1 MKKAIK
7 IAVLILVVVVAA
19 AVAFLTLY
27 STRIQTI
34 GSMERL
40 TDYEDG
46 YNLYSMDIKYDY
58 NLDDI
63 IDYGITDDQT
73 MFDAM
78 LKEALPLLPVKVKV
92 PNFGCTAFTL
102 TDTDGDIHMGRN
114 YDFMND
120 TSAMLVYCT
129 PEDGYKSV
137 ALAALDN
144 ASANVPDENIK
155 NKLSSLSAPFIC
167 LDGMNEKGV
176 SIAVLTLDSEPVRQ
190 HTGKSVISTTLA
202 VRLVLDRAATTEEA
216 VELLRGYDMYAA
228 CGRDYHFY
236 ITDASGDGRVVEY
249 YDCDGETRELVAT
262 PTQAVTNFFIRY
274 KDEVLPNQKN
284 GIYGHGKERYDAV
297 LEVLEDEKG
306 NYTNDTVWD
315 AIKTAAQEPNP
326 DEITSNTQWSVS
338 YNNTELTAEI
348 VIHRQWDD
356 VTRCALEN
364 K

>member
-102 TDTDGDIHMGRN
+102 TDTDGDVHMGRN

-202 VRLVLDRAATTEEA
+202 VRLVLDRAATT
-216 VELLRGYDMYAA
+216 
-228 CGRDYHFY
+228 
-236 ITDASGDGRVVEY
+236 
-249 YDCDGETRELVAT
+249 
-262 PTQAVTNFFIRY
+262 
-274 KDEVLPNQKN
+274 
-284 GIYGHGKERYDAV
+284 
-297 LEVLEDEKG
+297 
-306 NYTNDTVWD
+306 
-315 AIKTAAQEPNP
+315 
-326 DEITSNTQWSVS
+326 
-338 YNNTELTAEI
+338 
-348 VIHRQWDD
+348 
-356 VTRCALEN
+356 
-364 K
+364 

>member
-1 MKKAIK
+1 
-7 IAVLILVVVVAA
+7 
-19 AVAFLTLY
+19 
-27 STRIQTI
+27 
-34 GSMERL
+34 
-40 TDYEDG
+40 
-46 YNLYSMDIKYDY
+46 
-58 NLDDI
+58 
-63 IDYGITDDQT
+63 
-73 MFDAM
+73 
-78 LKEALPLLPVKVKV
+78 
-92 PNFGCTAFTL
+92 
-102 TDTDGDIHMGRN
+102 
-114 YDFMND
+114 
-120 TSAMLVYCT
+120 
-129 PEDGYKSV
+129 
-137 ALAALDN
+137 
-144 ASANVPDENIK
+144 
-155 NKLSSLSAPFIC
+155 
-167 LDGMNEKGV
+167 
-176 SIAVLTLDSEPVRQ
+176 
-190 HTGKSVISTTLA
+190 
-202 VRLVLDRAATTEEA
+202 
-216 VELLRGYDMYAA
+216 MYAA

>member
-1 MKKAIK
+1 MKKILK
-7 IAVLILVVVVAA
+7 RILLVLLVLVLLAVCGFAA
-19 AVAFLTLY
+19 FY
-27 STRIQTI
+27 FSRIRTI
-34 GSMERL
+34 QSLEKV
-40 TDYEDG
+40 TDYED
-46 YNLYSMDIKYDY
+46 YNLYRMDVQYSYD
-58 NLDDI
+58 LDRLI
-63 IDYGITDDQT
+63 SYGISSNQD
-73 MFDAM
+73 MLDAI
-78 LKEALPLLPVKVKV
+78 LKESIPLLPIHMTA
-92 PNFGCTAFTL
+92 PNYGCSAFSIADSDQEIL
-102 TDTDGDIHMGRN
+102 MGRN
-114 YDFMND
+114 YDFKID
-120 TSAMLVYCT
+120 TSSLLVHCT
-129 PEDGYKSV
+129 PKNGYESV
-137 ALAALDN
+137 AFAALSN
-144 ASANVPDENIK
+144 ISANQPDA
-155 NKLSSLSAPFIC
+155 SLSKKIAVLTAPFIC

-306 NYTNDTVWD
+306 NYTNNTVWD